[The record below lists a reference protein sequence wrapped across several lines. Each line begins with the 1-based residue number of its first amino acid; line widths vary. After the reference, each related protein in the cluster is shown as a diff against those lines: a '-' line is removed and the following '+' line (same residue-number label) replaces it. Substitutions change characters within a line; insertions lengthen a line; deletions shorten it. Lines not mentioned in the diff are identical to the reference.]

1 MLLVDSSQT
10 AQIATKSRMSQLNE
24 YIEKLEDENRK
35 LESEKKTISSQIESS
50 VHQQIKELTLQRN
63 KLEAQIKFGLD
74 SLKMEQE
81 RARRLEEQLAKYT
94 DCVQPV
100 QS

>member
-1 MLLVDSSQT
+1 MPSYLER
-10 AQIATKSRMSQLNE
+10 AQLNE

-50 VHQQIKELTLQRN
+50 VQQQIKELTLQRN

-81 RARRLEEQLAKYT
+81 RARRLEEELAKYT
-94 DCVQPV
+94 DCVQTI